1 MTPLSVPEYAAE
13 EGGARGGTD
22 RAASRPLPA
31 ALETLP
37 ALLDARLAATPD
49 APAYAES
56 CDGAG
61 WHFTTWSE
69 HAHRV
74 RLLARALAYQGLAR
88 GDRVLILAPT
98 SLAWERVQMAVFG
111 CGAVAVGVDP
121 RTADA
126 HLEQIVRRVA
136 PAALVVGEAG
146 LLDRLP
152 TEVVTTAKFRLSLT
166 HGGRR
171 EGVLTLDA
179 LPQAVDLGPDPW
191 GCAQPDD
198 PALVVFTSGTTGDP
212 RGIAYS
218 HRQVCLACES
228 LLATFP
234 QLAPGD
240 RFACWLPLANLFQR
254 MVNFFA
260 IARGATTYF
269 VADPRQLMALLPA
282 IRPHML
288 IGVPRFYEK
297 LHAGIEARIAA
308 AGPLK
313 PLLRLALRVGEAQ
326 AAARRRGER
335 PGLAIGLG
343 HALFDPLILA
353 RFRRALGGELRF
365 LISGSAPMPVWL
377 LERLHG
383 LGLTVLEAYG
393 TSEDIIPIAA
403 NRLDAYRFGA
413 VGRPLPG
420 NEVRLSADGEVE
432 VRGPGVFAGYL
443 DEPDRDMFTADGF
456 LRTGDEGRFD
466 DDGFLVLTG
475 RRSEIFKTSTGRRIA
490 PAGIEQR
497 LLTLPWVEHALVT
510 GAGRKFVVALLA
522 VNPAALAQWAQA
534 RGLPDVLDDPPAPV
548 LAAALWQAVQAATD
562 ELPPHE
568 RPAGCVLL
576 PRPFSVEAGE
586 LTTNLKLRRRV
597 VHERYAPC
605 LERLHAA
612 VDAGTAS
619 VQVCT

>member
-1 MTPLSVPEYAAE
+1 MIPPSVPEH
-13 EGGARGGTD
+13 
-22 RAASRPLPA
+22 ASRPPPVRA
-31 ALETLP
+31 ETLP

-49 APAYAES
+49 APAYAEAG
-56 CDGAG
+56 DGSG

-121 RTADA
+121 RTGDA

-152 TEVVTTAKFRLSLT
+152 AQVVAAAKLRLSLT
-166 HGGRR
+166 QDGGR

-179 LPQAVDLGPDPW
+179 LSDTGELPDRPDPW
-191 GCAQPDD
+191 GCAQADD

-218 HRQVCLACES
+218 HHQVCLACES

-234 QLAPGD
+234 QIAPGD

-254 MVNFFA
+254 MVNFYA

-343 HALFDPLILA
+343 HALLDPLILS

-365 LISGSAPMPVWL
+365 LVSGSAPMPVWL

-403 NRLDAYRFGA
+403 NRLDAYRFGT

-420 NEVRLSADGEVE
+420 NEVRLSPEGEVE
-432 VRGPGVFAGYL
+432 VRGLGVFAGYL
-443 DEPDRDMFTADGF
+443 DEPDRGMFTADGF

-497 LLTLPWVEHALVT
+497 LLTLPWVEHAVVT

-522 VNPAALAQWAQA
+522 VNPAALAAWAQA
-534 RGLPDVLDDPPAPV
+534 RGLPDALGDPPAPA
-548 LAAALWQAVQAATD
+548 LAADLWQAVQAATD
-562 ELPPHE
+562 ELPPYE

-597 VHERYAPC
+597 IHERYAPC
-605 LERLHAA
+605 LERLYAA
-612 VDAGTAS
+612 VDAGAGPL
-619 VQVCT
+619 QVCT